1 MSRRMLDDS
10 EINQIAQEIAASITP
25 PTPEAGELQKFLN
38 AKGDLNYLFWQS
50 EITELTSDI
59 LPFSYTKGLTQA
71 KNMFY
76 YCTRLTSVSL
86 FDTSDVTNMNN
97 MFEHCESLMSVP
109 SFNTSKVTDMKS
121 MFGGCE
127 KIKTLP
133 MLDTSNCTSFYNMLS
148 GCFQLTEIPAWDV
161 GKGGGSLNSLV
172 GTCPRVTHIHLKN
185 INDNF
190 NCSSCKLMERE
201 AILEVIGNLK
211 TFTTGTHTLTLGSTL
226 LAKLTEEDKKI
237 ATDKGWT
244 LA

>member
-1 MSRRMLDDS
+1 MSRRMLDDG

-25 PTPEAGELQKFLN
+25 PTPEPGELQKLLN
-38 AKGDLNYLFWQS
+38 IKGDLNYLFWES
-50 EITELTSDI
+50 NITELTPDI
-59 LPFSYTKGLTQA
+59 LPFSYTKGLNQA
-71 KNMFY
+71 KSMFY
-76 YCTRLTSVSL
+76 YCTKLTSVSL
-86 FDTSDVTNMNN
+86 FDTSDVTTMDS
-97 MFEHCESLMSVP
+97 MFSNCSNLISVP
-109 SFNTSKVTDMKS
+109 SFNTSKVTNMSS
-121 MFGGCE
+121 MFGSCE

-161 GKGGGSLNSLV
+161 GKGGNSLNSLV

-185 INDNF
+185 INNNF
-190 NCSSCKLMERE
+190 SCSSCKLMERE
-201 AILEVIGNLK
+201 ALLELLNNLATVSGK
-211 TFTTGTHTLTLGSTL
+211 KLTLGATL